1 MLVKV
6 ALVVLLLTSLLTGGM
21 DDQQTISGP
30 AAATEEI
37 IEENEP
43 AEKDIKTV
51 SAVEISTGWE
61 DEITP
66 ITFALYR

>member
-6 ALVVLLLTSLLTGGM
+6 ALVVLLLTSLLTAGM
-21 DDQQTISGP
+21 DDQQAIEGP
-30 AAATEEI
+30 AAATEEVI
-37 IEENEP
+37 DENGSP
-43 AEKDIKTV
+43 EKDIKTV
-51 SAVEISTGWE
+51 SAVERTSGWE